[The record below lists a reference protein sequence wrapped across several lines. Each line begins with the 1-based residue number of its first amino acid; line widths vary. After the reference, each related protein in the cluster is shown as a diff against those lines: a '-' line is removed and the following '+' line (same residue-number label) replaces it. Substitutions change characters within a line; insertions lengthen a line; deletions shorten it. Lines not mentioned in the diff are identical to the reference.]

1 MKDKKWVQVES
12 RKKKKTDVKAVVL
25 ELLTEKGN
33 CERRE
38 ISEIDIDKRPDGG
51 KKAERGGQRIE
62 GETQEEGKEK
72 KQ

>member
-1 MKDKKWVQVES
+1 M
-12 RKKKKTDVKAVVL
+12 KAVVL